1 MSRTRTVDRIVEGS
15 RLGDYAIEHE
25 LAVEEIG
32 VVYLGKHVVL
42 PRLAELK
49 IMHAGEAWLRAKAV
63 QMLREACLLEAL
75 THPGV
80 PRVFECGMLEDKR
93 PWAAFEHVEG
103 ITLGAELANGA
114 LQVGEVLELV
124 RDVADILDHIHR
136 RGIVHR
142 RLSADAVVRA
152 RRRRY
157 PVCVRNWSDACPLD
171 AEGHIT
177 LDPRDDVHELGVI
190 AYRGLTG
197 QMPDLAG
204 SARERITN
212 APPDVAR
219 LVDLMLSI
227 DPSDRPSS
235 AEVRERARNLAEVV
249 GRGTSTDPGLR
260 ASYSDGIASSRT
272 QTEDPAAFSIR
283 INSGRPRSQ

>member
-1 MSRTRTVDRIVEGS
+1 MSRTRTVDRFVEGT
-15 RLGDYAIEHE
+15 RIGDYVIEHE

-49 IMHAGEAWLRAKAV
+49 IMHANEAWLRAKAV

-80 PRVFECGMLEDKR
+80 PRVFECGMLNDKR
-93 PWAAFEHVEG
+93 PWSALEHVEG
-103 ITLGAELANGA
+103 TTLGATLASGA
-114 LQVGEVLELV
+114 LPVGDVLELV
-124 RDVADILDHIHR
+124 RDIADILDHIHR

-142 RLSADAVVRA
+142 KLTADAIVRTPK
-152 RRRRY
+152 RRF
-157 PVCVRNWSDACPLD
+157 PVCMRQWSDACPLD
-171 AEGHIT
+171 AEGHIA

-197 QMPDLAG
+197 QMPDLG
-204 SARERITN
+204 GTARERIPN

-227 DPSDRPSS
+227 DPAERPKS
-235 AEVRERARNLAEVV
+235 AEVRERARNLAEVI
-249 GRGTSTDPGLR
+249 GRGATTDPGLR
-260 ASYSDGIASSRT
+260 AAYHAGIATSRT
-272 QTEDPAAFSIR
+272 DTADPAEFSIR
-283 INSGRPRSQ
+283 ISGGRPRSR